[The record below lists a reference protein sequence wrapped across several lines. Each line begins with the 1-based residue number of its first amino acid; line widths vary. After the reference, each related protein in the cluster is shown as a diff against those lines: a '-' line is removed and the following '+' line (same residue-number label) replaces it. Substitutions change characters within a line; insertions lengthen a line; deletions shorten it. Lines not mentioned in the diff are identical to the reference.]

1 MRLEII
7 NGNKTDSNA
16 QIRVKSAFDSL
27 LLDNSHSKCVA
38 DAVFNILFLP
48 DQMANIKYKVCVL
61 TVTYGNRWAFLA
73 QVLRRVLSFAEVVQV
88 VIVDN
93 ASDFKAIKEVRQ
105 FRDTRLKVIN
115 NVDNQGSAGGY
126 KQAVEFA
133 HLFVDTDFIW
143 LLDDD
148 NLPDENALANL
159 LQKWDEISG
168 ADDEKALFCLRTD
181 RKPHIKIAQGENP
194 YRYYLVPNNFLGFSL
209 TRIFYNR
216 FLKLQDRFKKPGTF
230 KDHVKIPYV
239 PYGGL
244 LLHHKI
250 IDKIG
255 YPNENFFLYVDDSE
269 YTYRITASGGTIWL
283 IPESKITD
291 VDQSQGINYRKKIF
305 ASSFLNQWNFRI
317 YYHVRNRL
325 FFYKPIT
332 VKNEFLFNLN
342 KSIFLNW
349 LKLISIIS
357 SKQREYQKLLI
368 AVSDGLNSNLGKA
381 DPKKF

>member
-1 MRLEII
+1 
-7 NGNKTDSNA
+7 
-16 QIRVKSAFDSL
+16 
-27 LLDNSHSKCVA
+27 
-38 DAVFNILFLP
+38 
-48 DQMANIKYKVCVL
+48 
-61 TVTYGNRWAFLA
+61 
-73 QVLRRVLSFAEVVQV
+73 
-88 VIVDN
+88 
-93 ASDFKAIKEVRQ
+93 
-105 FRDTRLKVIN
+105 
-115 NVDNQGSAGGY
+115 
-126 KQAVEFA
+126 
-133 HLFVDTDFIW
+133 
-143 LLDDD
+143 
-148 NLPDENALANL
+148 
-159 LQKWDEISG
+159 
-168 ADDEKALFCLRTD
+168 
-181 RKPHIKIAQGENP
+181 
-194 YRYYLVPNNFLGFSL
+194 
-209 TRIFYNR
+209 
-216 FLKLQDRFKKPGTF
+216 
-230 KDHVKIPYV
+230 
-239 PYGGL
+239 

-291 VDQSQGINYRKKIF
+291 VDQSQGINYHKKIF